1 MQKTMSGRILA
12 ITRASSSTGV
22 KMYING
28 VLSHSSATYEGDLAG
43 NSSEPLIIG
52 SSLFQ
57 NHLRE
62 FRGLVDDIRIYTSDR
77 SLTIAD
83 DMNQY
88 PEVDDSNLN
97 AYFDFNLERHGDT
110 VTSVPNMATGAGAS
124 SASLTTVN
132 GTPEFVRTWDV
143 STVGSDTVLSFER
156 TVLTAQGGWRV
167 PASVSSAW
175 AVVVGGGGGGG
186 YNTGGGGGG
195 GGVGVYNSMAL
206 TAGSTIPVVV
216 GQGGQGST
224 ISSSNGADGTPSQLG
239 TYIVGGGGGGAS
251 WANSGANGADAP
263 TGSPAFD
270 ENGSG
275 GGASNTNGVG
285 GTGATN
291 GGDGAND
298 AGGGGGG
305 AGQNG
310 FDAPQPTKE
319 ETAVLELLVHSQAR

>member
-1 MQKTMSGRILA
+1 
-12 ITRASSSTGV
+12 
-22 KMYING
+22 MYING

-156 TVLTAQGGWRV
+156 TVLTAQGR
-167 PASVSSAW
+167 
-175 AVVVGGGGGGG
+175 
-186 YNTGGGGGG
+186 
-195 GGVGVYNSMAL
+195 MAYQQ
-206 TAGSTIPVVV
+206 V
-216 GQGGQGST
+216 
-224 ISSSNGADGTPSQLG
+224 
-239 TYIVGGGGGGAS
+239 
-251 WANSGANGADAP
+251 
-263 TGSPAFD
+263 
-270 ENGSG
+270 
-275 GGASNTNGVG
+275 
-285 GTGATN
+285 
-291 GGDGAND
+291 
-298 AGGGGGG
+298 
-305 AGQNG
+305 
-310 FDAPQPTKE
+310 
-319 ETAVLELLVHSQAR
+319 